1 MWLGSTGAFSNMHRA
16 VFHCG
21 VDLTLADQIE
31 CWSLYNC
38 TLSVTTS
45 LYVIRDCCT
54 IYVARYLCTTH
65 VTTAADVGRRLLP
78 CLRHFPRSRPRPA
91 VLSLSLSSSPRAL
104 ELTRNDTMPAQ
115 CRGRELTRHMSQ
127 KAILL
132 EVDQCE
138 WTSDWNQDGF
148 PHWTEGA

>member
-1 MWLGSTGAFSNMHRA
+1 M
-16 VFHCG
+16 
-21 VDLTLADQIE
+21 
-31 CWSLYNC
+31 
-38 TLSVTTS
+38 
-45 LYVIRDCCT
+45 
-54 IYVARYLCTTH
+54 YVARDTCTIH

-78 CLRHFPRSRPRPA
+78 CASLSSVATQAGCA
-91 VLSLSLSSSPRAL
+91 VSLSLSSSPRAL

-138 WTSDWNQDGF
+138 
-148 PHWTEGA
+148 